1 MSGVIAGNAFLAS
14 ASGGYFLA
22 RMRRTRDAPGSRG
35 DARPPYRRRRGR
47 TRDARN
53 VRASENEK
61 SARTGGPS
69 NGDTRLQSCPGKGQ
83 SVDFGRSRE
92 SCGTEHRSSREMWS
106 TSRDDKLQPKSG
118 ERVWRSRRRAGQVPS
133 SANAMPSRRKYP
145 SKRRSFERTEAIFVT
160 DAHTK
165 RDVEKVTN
173 KQKRPLSF
181 VGLRAARR
189 FRLPPFF
196 LFAFPKLAVKTTPN
210 SDMRRKN
217 GQTLDARR

>member
-1 MSGVIAGNAFLAS
+1 MFGRSERGFAGVARDAPDPSRRGRKARCGTCLRRPWHARGGLLRWGEEAGRRGVSGVIAGNAFLAS

-61 SARTGGPS
+61 GARTGGPS

-165 RDVEKVTN
+165 RE
-173 KQKRPLSF
+173 
-181 VGLRAARR
+181 
-189 FRLPPFF
+189 
-196 LFAFPKLAVKTTPN
+196 VK
-210 SDMRRKN
+210 K
-217 GQTLDARR
+217 

>member
-1 MSGVIAGNAFLAS
+1 VAFVKTRRAS
-14 ASGGYFLA
+14 AVGWEYDASGNEISSSVLEASKFRKREKY
-22 RMRRTRDAPGSRG
+22 RT
-35 DARPPYRRRRGR
+35 
-47 TRDARN
+47 N
-53 VRASENEK
+53 
-61 SARTGGPS
+61 
-69 NGDTRLQSCPGKGQ
+69 
-83 SVDFGRSRE
+83 F
-92 SCGTEHRSSREMWS
+92 H
-106 TSRDDKLQPKSG
+106 
-118 ERVWRSRRRAGQVPS
+118 
-133 SANAMPSRRKYP
+133 
-145 SKRRSFERTEAIFVT
+145 VT

>member
-133 SANAMPSRRKYP
+133 SANAMQSRRKYP
-145 SKRRSFERTEAIFVT
+145 SKRRSCRVGPTCELTIFVT

-165 RDVEKVTN
+165 CEVK
-173 KQKRPLSF
+173 KRKSDF
-181 VGLRAARR
+181 VVRCLPPARR
-189 FRLPPFF
+189 FRRSANARCAKPP
-196 LFAFPKLAVKTTPN
+196 
-210 SDMRRKN
+210 
-217 GQTLDARR
+217 

>member
-1 MSGVIAGNAFLAS
+1 
-14 ASGGYFLA
+14 
-22 RMRRTRDAPGSRG
+22 MR
-35 DARPPYRRRRGR
+35 
-47 TRDARN
+47 
-53 VRASENEK
+53 
-61 SARTGGPS
+61 
-69 NGDTRLQSCPGKGQ
+69 
-83 SVDFGRSRE
+83 
-92 SCGTEHRSSREMWS
+92 S
-106 TSRDDKLQPKSG
+106 TSRDDELEPGTASG
-118 ERVWRSRRRAGQVPS
+118 CGVREDAPGKCRRVGMRCEWKRNILLRPRSVEVSKKGK
-133 SANAMPSRRKYP
+133 KY
-145 SKRRSFERTEAIFVT
+145 RTNFHVT

>member
-1 MSGVIAGNAFLAS
+1 
-14 ASGGYFLA
+14 
-22 RMRRTRDAPGSRG
+22 
-35 DARPPYRRRRGR
+35 
-47 TRDARN
+47 
-53 VRASENEK
+53 VR
-61 SARTGGPS
+61 
-69 NGDTRLQSCPGKGQ
+69 
-83 SVDFGRSRE
+83 
-92 SCGTEHRSSREMWS
+92 S
-106 TSRDDKLQPKSG
+106 TSRDDELEPGTASG
-118 ERVWRSRRRAGQVPS
+118 CGVREDAPGKCRRVECDASGNEIS
-133 SANAMPSRRKYP
+133 SSVLEASKFRKREKY
-145 SKRRSFERTEAIFVT
+145 RTNFHVT